1 MIAPASRKL
10 GKYEIL
16 RKLGRG
22 GMADVYLAQD
32 TEANRTVALKLIE
45 QSADADCHDAI
56 EAERRGA
63 ELQARLA
70 IVESHVVGVFEYGD
84 VESFFFVAMEYID
97 GQDLAELMRH
107 GPLESEFAADA
118 AIAVAEALENAH
130 NFQTTIGGKNF
141 HGIVHGDI
149 KPKNIRIDAHGEVR
163 VLDFGIAK
171 ALSLSRRLTRNEFGS
186 VPYASPE
193 RLDTGD
199 VNAQSDLWSLAVMLY
214 EMLTGITP
222 YYAES
227 TERLERMIRSR
238 IPPPPAPD
246 PCPEPLRR
254 ILMKALANDPAVRY
268 HTARDF
274 ANDLILFRTG
284 GPVVAPGVA
293 SRAAAD
299 PDATRRTTRQ
309 VADPA
314 SGRLFGQ
321 PSGHSS
327 DDSTRR
333 TAPVPATA
341 PAKAAWPKSGSSKL
355 RPRSNFFRN
364 VTRVIAAL
372 AVGCVLYGG
381 SSVFSWFRLHDAGQG
396 LQREIKSEQLTD
408 PDQIWTKWTELSK
421 SDPSSYALR
430 GVRGLVDRRFLDA
443 ANTVIARY
451 RNDTQAVYEKDWERA
466 QTLLSHAL
474 AVNPDDETARG
485 EYRLCEGQIARVEGL
500 RHHDAAQL
508 TLAAEKFNQAQQLL
522 PQSPD
527 PQLGLAL
534 VYIYGLKDVD
544 KADAALQE
552 AARYGYQLG
561 NREKLELADGYR
573 DRGDRLRL
581 DALNILGL
589 PQEKDQIS
597 RAAGDYQHALNL
609 YQSIVPYGNSNVQ
622 IKRVQ
627 ASLESANT
635 RLQEIH

>member
-45 QSADADCHDAI
+45 QSADADTCDAI

-70 IVESHVVGVFEYGD
+70 LVDKRVVGVFEYGD
-84 VESFFFVAMEYID
+84 VENYFFVAMEYID

-107 GPLESEFAADA
+107 GPLEHEFAADA
-118 AIAVAEALENAH
+118 AIAVAETLENAH

-149 KPKNIRIDAHGEVR
+149 KPKNVRIDAHGEVR

-214 EMLTGITP
+214 EMLTGLTP
-222 YYAES
+222 YHAES

-246 PCPEPLRR
+246 PCPDPLRR

-268 HTARDF
+268 HSARDF

-284 GPVVAPGVA
+284 GPIVAP
-293 SRAAAD
+293 SAD
-299 PDATRRTTRQ
+299 MDATRRTGAQFGRTREPQ
-309 VADPA
+309 ADDA
-314 SGRLFGQ
+314 
-321 PSGHSS
+321 
-327 DDSTRR
+327 TRR
-333 TAPVPATA
+333 TAPVQPAIS
-341 PAKAAWPKSGSSKL
+341 KPKIRGSIFSKTMRAVACL
-355 RPRSNFFRN
+355 A
-364 VTRVIAAL
+364 IA
-372 AVGCVLYGG
+372 CVLYGG
-381 SSVFSWFRLHDAGQG
+381 WSAYSWFALRGRGSQ

-408 PDQIWTKWTELSK
+408 PDEIWTKWTELSK
-421 SDPSSYALR
+421 SDPSSYALWS
-430 GVRGLVDRRFLDA
+430 VRGLVDQKFLDA
-443 ANTVIARY
+443 ANIVISRY

-474 AVNPDDETARG
+474 AVNPDDEAARG
-485 EYRLCEGQIARVEGL
+485 ELRLCEGQIARIEGI
-500 RHHDAAQL
+500 RHKDAPQL
-508 TLAAEKFNQAQQLL
+508 TLATEKFNQAQQLL
-522 PQSPD
+522 PKSPD

-544 KADAALQE
+544 KADAALHQ
-552 AARYGYQLG
+552 AARYGYKIG
-561 NREKLELADGYR
+561 NRENLELADGYR
-573 DRGDRLRL
+573 DRADRLYWDSR
-581 DALNILGL
+581 NIRGL

-597 RAAGDYQHALNL
+597 RAAADYQRSLDL

-627 ASLESANT
+627 ASLDSVNT

>member
-45 QSADADCHDAI
+45 HSADADSCDAI

-70 IVESHVVGVFEYGD
+70 AVESHVVGVFEYGD
-84 VESFFFVAMEYID
+84 VESYFFVAMEYID

-107 GPLESEFAADA
+107 GPLENEFAADA
-118 AIAVAEALENAH
+118 AIAVAETLENAH
-130 NFQTTIGGKNF
+130 NFQTTIGGKSF

-149 KPKNIRIDAHGEVR
+149 KPKNVRIDAHGEVR

-199 VNAQSDLWSLAVMLY
+199 VDAQSDLWSLAVMLY
-214 EMLTGITP
+214 EMLTGMQP
-222 YYAES
+222 YQADS

-246 PCPEPLRR
+246 PCPDPLRR

-268 HTARDF
+268 ASARDF

-284 GPVVAPGVA
+284 GPVVAPG
-293 SRAAAD
+293 AAPISD
-299 PDATRRTTRQ
+299 PDATRRTTRREPDFPN
-309 VADPA
+309 AAP
-314 SGRLFGQ
+314 GRVFGA
-321 PSGHSS
+321 PSGP
-327 DDSTRR
+327 DDATRR
-333 TAPVPATA
+333 TTPAQPAAAKPKAPGTVF
-341 PAKAAWPKSGSSKL
+341 SK
-355 RPRSNFFRN
+355 F
-364 VTRVIAAL
+364 TRAIACL
-372 AVGCVLYGG
+372 AIACVLYGLW
-381 SSVFSWFRLHDAGQG
+381 SIYAWFGLHKQGGQ
-396 LQREIKSEQLTD
+396 LAREIKSEQLTD

-421 SDPSSYALR
+421 TDPSSYALWS
-430 GVRGLVDRRFLDA
+430 VRKLVDQKFLDA
-443 ANTVIARY
+443 ANAVIARY
-451 RNDTQAVYEKDWERA
+451 RNDTQAVYEKDWQSA

-485 EYRLCEGQIARVEGL
+485 DYRICEGQIARFEGI

-522 PQSPD
+522 PKSPD
-527 PQLGLAL
+527 PQLGLAS
-534 VYIYGLKDVD
+534 VFIYGFKDVD
-544 KADAALQE
+544 KADAALQQ
-552 AARYGYQLG
+552 AARDGYQLG

-573 DRGDRLRL
+573 DRADRVFWDSR
-581 DALNILGL
+581 NVRGL
-589 PQEKDQIS
+589 PQEKDQVS
-597 RAAGDYQHALNL
+597 RSAADYQRALDL
-609 YQSIVPYGNSNVQ
+609 YQSVVPYGNSNAQ

-627 ASLESANT
+627 ASLDSANT

>member
-10 GKYEIL
+10 GKYEVL

-32 TEANRTVALKLIE
+32 TEAQRTVALKLIE
-45 QSADADCHDAI
+45 HSADADSRDAI

-70 IVESHVVGVFEYGD
+70 AVESHVVAVFEYGD
-84 VESFFFVAMEYID
+84 LETYFFVAMEYID

-107 GPLESEFAADA
+107 GPLENEFAADA
-118 AIAVAEALENAH
+118 AIAVAETLENAH

-149 KPKNIRIDAHGEVR
+149 KPKNVRIDAHGDVR

-214 EMLTGITP
+214 EMLTGLQP
-222 YYAES
+222 YQADS

-246 PCPEPLRR
+246 PCPDPLRR

-268 HTARDF
+268 ASARDF

-284 GPVVAPGVA
+284 GPVVASSA
-293 SRAAAD
+293 RSAAD
-299 PDATRRTTRQ
+299 PDATRRTTKR
-309 VADPA
+309 ASDPPP
-314 SGRLFGQ
+314 GRHFG
-321 PSGHSS
+321 
-327 DDSTRR
+327 DETRR
-333 TAPVPATA
+333 TSAVA
-341 PAKAAWPKSGSSKL
+341 PAAEKPKGPSTVFSKAMRAVACL
-355 RPRSNFFRN
+355 A
-364 VTRVIAAL
+364 IA
-372 AVGCVLYGG
+372 CVLYGLWSIYG
-381 SSVFSWFRLHDAGQG
+381 WFGLHGQG
-396 LQREIKSEQLTD
+396 SQLAREIKSEQLTD

-421 SDPSSYALR
+421 ADPSSSALWS
-430 GVRGLVDRRFLDA
+430 VRNLVDQKFLEA

-485 EYRLCEGQIARVEGL
+485 EYRLCEGQIARVEGI

-508 TLAAEKFNQAQQLL
+508 TLAAEKLNQAQQLL
-522 PQSPD
+522 PKSPD

-534 VYIYGLKDVD
+534 VYIYGIKDVD
-544 KADAALQE
+544 KADAALQQ
-552 AARYGYQLG
+552 AARFGYQLG

-581 DALNILGL
+581 DAINIQGL

-597 RAAGDYQHALNL
+597 RAGGDYQHALNL
-609 YQSIVPYGNSNVQ
+609 YQSVVPYGNSNVQ

-627 ASLESANT
+627 ASLDSVNT